1 MDAFEKSFKEVNA
14 LNSAVGINVSF
25 AKLSAA
31 FSSSIVVPLD
41 WLMWPSKIWPSSWN
55 RLNQNLSASLPR
67 TVNQT
72 TILSPS

>member
-41 WLMWPSKIWPSSWN
+41 WLMWPSKRWSKE
-55 RLNQNLSASLPR
+55 
-67 TVNQT
+67 NQT
-72 TILSPS
+72 LGQCLL